1 MHAAEKAGQ
10 GKRSFA
16 GVARFHFDLEHQ
28 LCRLQDELRAHRY
41 APGAY
46 RTFRIHD
53 PKPRL
58 ISAAPYRDRVV
69 HHALCRVIEPVFEP
83 TFVFDSYACRRG
95 KGTHAAVSRLSAF
108 ARRYRYVLKCDV
120 SRYFPSIDHEI
131 LKGLLARKLKDPDVL
146 RLVNLVIDCS
156 NPQDPVLEWF
166 AGDDLF
172 TPAEHRRGLPIG
184 NQTSQFF
191 GNVYLN
197 PFDHFVAETLRAPA
211 YARYVDD
218 FVLLSDDKAWLAT
231 ARERCRDYLGT
242 LRLRLHPRKCVISR
256 VEDGVRFLGYRVFPG
271 RRRLAR
277 ENVIRMKRRL
287 RRMQAAF
294 ARGDLTPAGVRHRLA
309 SWIGHAGQADTYRL
323 RRRLFGATTFSRSA
337 DRVLSGGGQSVPWCG
352 AAPGTTKPGTPV
364 RPSATTTTPT
374 TATTT

>member
-1 MHAAEKAGQ
+1 M
-10 GKRSFA
+10 
-16 GVARFHFDLEHQ
+16 
-28 LCRLQDELRAHRY
+28 
-41 APGAY
+41 PGAY

-95 KGTHAAVSRLSAF
+95 KGTHAAVSRLGAF

-131 LKGLLARKLKDPDVL
+131 LKALLARKLKDPEVL
-146 RLVNLVIDCS
+146 WLVNLIIDRS
-156 NPQDPVLEWF
+156 NPQEPMLEWF
-166 AGDDLF
+166 AGDGLF
-172 TPAEHRRGLPIG
+172 TPVARRRGLPIG

-197 PFDHFVAETLRAPA
+197 PLDHFAAETLRVSA
-211 YARYVDD
+211 YVRYVDD
-218 FVLLSDDKAWLAT
+218 FVLLSDDKSWLAA

-256 VEDGVRFLGYRVFPG
+256 VEDGVRFLGYRVFSG

-277 ENVIRMKRRL
+277 ETVTRMKRRL

-294 ARGDLTPAGVRHRLA
+294 ARGELSAAGVRHRLV
-309 SWIGHAGQADTYRL
+309 SWIGHTGHADTYRL
-323 RRRLFGATTFSRSA
+323 RQRLFDATPFSRSA

-352 AAPGTTKPGTPV
+352 AVPGTTKPGTPV
-364 RPSATTTTPT
+364 LPTATTTTPT